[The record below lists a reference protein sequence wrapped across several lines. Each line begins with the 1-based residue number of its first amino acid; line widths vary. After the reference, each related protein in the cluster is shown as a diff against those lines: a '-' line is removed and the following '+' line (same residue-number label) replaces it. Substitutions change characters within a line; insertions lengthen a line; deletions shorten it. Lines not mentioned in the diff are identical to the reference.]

1 MKSKRSSKIYQNI
14 IILGS
19 QGMLGKNVNYYFRD
33 KFKVHLI
40 NKKITPRNLTSVIG
54 LINRKKKSI
63 IFNCIGAIPQKK
75 IKDKDM
81 FFSNYLITKK
91 FSENLS
97 KKHFLIHP
105 STDCVF
111 DGNSKTSYKK
121 NDQTNAKDFYGIT
134 KLLSE
139 KVLENRNN
147 TLIVRVSIIG
157 KNTKTKKDLLTWFLH
172 NKKKLNGYTNHFWN
186 GITTL
191 EWCKK
196 IEYILKFKKKYNN
209 SIKLIQLGTKE
220 IYSKYEMLKIFQK
233 IFEKKIIIN
242 RKKTQFINRTLKP
255 DVYSPNLEIQLEEF
269 KNLKYFKK
277 L

>member
-40 NKKITPRNLTSVIG
+40 NKKITPRNLNSVIG

-111 DGNSKTSYKK
+111 SGKLKTGKYSKNKK
-121 NDQTNAKDFYGIT
+121 SDAKDFYG
-134 KLLSE
+134 KSKFRGEKALL
-139 KVLENRNN
+139 KRPN
-147 TLIVRVSIIG
+147 TLIIRVSIIG
-157 KNTKTKKDLLTWFLH
+157 KNSSSKKNLLTWFLSS
-172 NKKKLNGYTNHFWN
+172 KQEIYGYSNHYWN

-196 IEYILKFKKKYNN
+196 VEYIINHNNFIKKA
-209 SIKLIQLGTKE
+209 KLYQLGTKKT
-220 IYSKYEMLKIFQK
+220 YSKFEMLKFFKNIFD
-233 IFEKKIIIN
+233 KKINIISVKKNFTN
-242 RKKTQFINRTLKP
+242 RCLKP
-255 DVYSPNLEIQLEEF
+255 DLFSSSLEKQLREF
-269 KNLKYFKK
+269 KLQKYFKK

>member
-40 NKKITPRNLTSVIG
+40 NTKITPRNLNSVINS
-54 LINRKKKSI
+54 INKKKKSI

-75 IKDKDM
+75 IKNKDI

-121 NDQTNAKDFYGIT
+121 DDQTNAKDFYGIT

-172 NKKKLNGYTNHFWN
+172 NKKN
-186 GITTL
+186 
-191 EWCKK
+191 
-196 IEYILKFKKKYNN
+196 
-209 SIKLIQLGTKE
+209 
-220 IYSKYEMLKIFQK
+220 
-233 IFEKKIIIN
+233 
-242 RKKTQFINRTLKP
+242 
-255 DVYSPNLEIQLEEF
+255 
-269 KNLKYFKK
+269 
-277 L
+277 